1 MNLNFRRT
9 ALLVG
14 ICSAVSLTYTPQLFA
29 ASVDAIDAVQQAKKI
44 TGTVTDAMGPVIGA
58 NVLEKGTTN
67 GVITDIDGNFTL
79 NVQPGAT
86 IVVSFI
92 GYQPQE
98 IVVGNQ
104 TSFKI
109 QLKEDTEL
117 LDEVVVVGYGV
128 QKKKLVTGATVEVK
142 GEDIAKL
149 NTTQA
154 LGALQSQ
161 SPGVNIQAV
170 SGQPGDGFKINI
182 RGAGTNGNTAP
193 VYVIDGVAGGDINAL
208 NPADI
213 ERIDVLKDAASCAIY
228 GSSGANGVILITTKQ
243 GKVGKVSV
251 SYDGNIGWA
260 NIYKMP
266 DMLNAKEYMAVMDQ
280 VAYNNGGQPYDWSK
294 FVDADLLTAYQNGT
308 NPGTDWV
315 KEFRNKNAVVTNHAL
330 NVTGGSEFSKF
341 STGIGYQYQDGAF
354 GGPVKTDYRRFTF
367 RINSEHV
374 IYRKGD
380 VDVIKFGENIYYQ
393 HKQNQGVQLG
403 NQYSNDLSNALRAIP
418 LIPVYNENGDFF
430 MYDDLKNFGTSA
442 NGILD
447 YTAYASNPMAHMVY
461 NQAGNNK
468 NKNFNLNTAAYL
480 EVQPLKNLIYKGQ
493 VSYKQWSSSWRSYLP
508 VYQINNQGDSRDKDQ
523 TINNVSLGWNWSL
536 TNTLSYRFDITDLH
550 HFDVLA
556 GTEYSKS
563 RPTYGESVEATG
575 YNSAFGDFTHAYLHN
590 TERKATATVNGY
602 PSDYGSKMSY
612 FGRLNYDFKETYM
625 FSAIIRA
632 DGSSKFAKGN
642 QWGYFP
648 SFSAGWVISNEAF
661 MKNTASWLGF
671 LKVRAGWGQNGND
684 NIPNSNWRAGY
695 EFGDYGLYTFGSD
708 KNGGTTGAYPN
719 RLANPD
725 LTWETSEQTNIGID
739 ARFLN
744 SRLTVTADYF
754 HKKTKDLIVSGIK
767 ASTVVGNSFSPVNAG
782 NITNKGFELELG
794 WQDRIGDFAYGVR
807 ANVAT
812 LKNKVTKIHESLSSI
827 DGATYVTYGA
837 ITRFEVGKPAW
848 YFYGYDFMGVDSKTG
863 EPIFRDI
870 DGVEGITDN
879 DKTEIGKGIAD
890 YTYGITLNAA
900 WKGFDFILFGTGS
913 QGNDVFC
920 GLNRVDYNLNQL
932 TYFTKNRWTES
943 NRNGKTPASG
953 ATDYTKYLTSSGCVF
968 DGSYFKI
975 KQIQLGYSFP
985 KQLIKKVAIEN
996 LRIYGSLEDFF
1007 TFTDYPGFDPEV
1019 TGVGNS
1025 LGVDKGSYPNSKKVV
1040 LGLSV
1045 TF

>member
-1 MNLNFRRT
+1 M
-9 ALLVG
+9 G
-14 ICSAVSLTYTPQLFA
+14 ICSAVSLTYTSQLFA

-308 NPGTDWV
+308 SPGTDWV

-341 STGIGYQYQDGAF
+341 STGIGYQY
-354 GGPVKTDYRRFTF
+354 
-367 RINSEHV
+367 
-374 IYRKGD
+374 
-380 VDVIKFGENIYYQ
+380 
-393 HKQNQGVQLG
+393 
-403 NQYSNDLSNALRAIP
+403 
-418 LIPVYNENGDFF
+418 
-430 MYDDLKNFGTSA
+430 
-442 NGILD
+442 
-447 YTAYASNPMAHMVY
+447 
-461 NQAGNNK
+461 
-468 NKNFNLNTAAYL
+468 
-480 EVQPLKNLIYKGQ
+480 
-493 VSYKQWSSSWRSYLP
+493 
-508 VYQINNQGDSRDKDQ
+508 
-523 TINNVSLGWNWSL
+523 
-536 TNTLSYRFDITDLH
+536 
-550 HFDVLA
+550 
-556 GTEYSKS
+556 
-563 RPTYGESVEATG
+563 
-575 YNSAFGDFTHAYLHN
+575 
-590 TERKATATVNGY
+590 
-602 PSDYGSKMSY
+602 
-612 FGRLNYDFKETYM
+612 
-625 FSAIIRA
+625 
-632 DGSSKFAKGN
+632 
-642 QWGYFP
+642 
-648 SFSAGWVISNEAF
+648 
-661 MKNTASWLGF
+661 
-671 LKVRAGWGQNGND
+671 
-684 NIPNSNWRAGY
+684 
-695 EFGDYGLYTFGSD
+695 
-708 KNGGTTGAYPN
+708 
-719 RLANPD
+719 
-725 LTWETSEQTNIGID
+725 
-739 ARFLN
+739 
-744 SRLTVTADYF
+744 
-754 HKKTKDLIVSGIK
+754 
-767 ASTVVGNSFSPVNAG
+767 
-782 NITNKGFELELG
+782 
-794 WQDRIGDFAYGVR
+794 
-807 ANVAT
+807 
-812 LKNKVTKIHESLSSI
+812 
-827 DGATYVTYGA
+827 
-837 ITRFEVGKPAW
+837 
-848 YFYGYDFMGVDSKTG
+848 
-863 EPIFRDI
+863 
-870 DGVEGITDN
+870 
-879 DKTEIGKGIAD
+879 
-890 YTYGITLNAA
+890 
-900 WKGFDFILFGTGS
+900 
-913 QGNDVFC
+913 
-920 GLNRVDYNLNQL
+920 
-932 TYFTKNRWTES
+932 
-943 NRNGKTPASG
+943 
-953 ATDYTKYLTSSGCVF
+953 
-968 DGSYFKI
+968 
-975 KQIQLGYSFP
+975 
-985 KQLIKKVAIEN
+985 
-996 LRIYGSLEDFF
+996 
-1007 TFTDYPGFDPEV
+1007 
-1019 TGVGNS
+1019 
-1025 LGVDKGSYPNSKKVV
+1025 
-1040 LGLSV
+1040 
-1045 TF
+1045 

>member
-447 YTAYASNPMAHMVY
+447 YTAYASNPMAHMVWG
-461 NQAGNNK
+461 QGGFLGEIGSVDFAGGNVVHISSGVSALVFSIILGRRK
-468 NKNFNLNTAAYL
+468 GYENTAYRVHNIPCSTRCIHPLVWVVRFQCRKCPRRKWSCSTCIHDNGNCQCQRNALMDDNRCYKGRKAYSGRCINRSCSWSCGYNTWCRICTDL
-480 EVQPLKNLIYKGQ
+480 VIIHHRCTCQPDLLLYNLI
-493 VSYKQWSSSWRSYLP
+493 P
-508 VYQINNQGDSRDKDQ
+508 
-523 TINNVSLGWNWSL
+523 
-536 TNTLSYRFDITDLH
+536 
-550 HFDVLA
+550 
-556 GTEYSKS
+556 
-563 RPTYGESVEATG
+563 
-575 YNSAFGDFTHAYLHN
+575 
-590 TERKATATVNGY
+590 
-602 PSDYGSKMSY
+602 
-612 FGRLNYDFKETYM
+612 
-625 FSAIIRA
+625 
-632 DGSSKFAKGN
+632 
-642 QWGYFP
+642 
-648 SFSAGWVISNEAF
+648 
-661 MKNTASWLGF
+661 
-671 LKVRAGWGQNGND
+671 
-684 NIPNSNWRAGY
+684 
-695 EFGDYGLYTFGSD
+695 
-708 KNGGTTGAYPN
+708 
-719 RLANPD
+719 
-725 LTWETSEQTNIGID
+725 
-739 ARFLN
+739 
-744 SRLTVTADYF
+744 
-754 HKKTKDLIVSGIK
+754 
-767 ASTVVGNSFSPVNAG
+767 
-782 NITNKGFELELG
+782 
-794 WQDRIGDFAYGVR
+794 
-807 ANVAT
+807 
-812 LKNKVTKIHESLSSI
+812 
-827 DGATYVTYGA
+827 
-837 ITRFEVGKPAW
+837 
-848 YFYGYDFMGVDSKTG
+848 
-863 EPIFRDI
+863 
-870 DGVEGITDN
+870 EG
-879 DKTEIGKGIAD
+879 
-890 YTYGITLNAA
+890 
-900 WKGFDFILFGTGS
+900 
-913 QGNDVFC
+913 
-920 GLNRVDYNLNQL
+920 
-932 TYFTKNRWTES
+932 
-943 NRNGKTPASG
+943 
-953 ATDYTKYLTSSGCVF
+953 
-968 DGSYFKI
+968 
-975 KQIQLGYSFP
+975 
-985 KQLIKKVAIEN
+985 
-996 LRIYGSLEDFF
+996 
-1007 TFTDYPGFDPEV
+1007 
-1019 TGVGNS
+1019 
-1025 LGVDKGSYPNSKKVV
+1025 
-1040 LGLSV
+1040 
-1045 TF
+1045 

>member
-315 KEFRNKNAVVTNHAL
+315 KEFQ
-330 NVTGGSEFSKF
+330 
-341 STGIGYQYQDGAF
+341 IGRA
-354 GGPVKTDYRRFTF
+354 
-367 RINSEHV
+367 HV
-374 IYRKGD
+374 
-380 VDVIKFGENIYYQ
+380 
-393 HKQNQGVQLG
+393 
-403 NQYSNDLSNALRAIP
+403 
-418 LIPVYNENGDFF
+418 
-430 MYDDLKNFGTSA
+430 
-442 NGILD
+442 
-447 YTAYASNPMAHMVY
+447 
-461 NQAGNNK
+461 
-468 NKNFNLNTAAYL
+468 
-480 EVQPLKNLIYKGQ
+480 
-493 VSYKQWSSSWRSYLP
+493 
-508 VYQINNQGDSRDKDQ
+508 
-523 TINNVSLGWNWSL
+523 
-536 TNTLSYRFDITDLH
+536 
-550 HFDVLA
+550 
-556 GTEYSKS
+556 
-563 RPTYGESVEATG
+563 
-575 YNSAFGDFTHAYLHN
+575 
-590 TERKATATVNGY
+590 
-602 PSDYGSKMSY
+602 
-612 FGRLNYDFKETYM
+612 
-625 FSAIIRA
+625 
-632 DGSSKFAKGN
+632 
-642 QWGYFP
+642 
-648 SFSAGWVISNEAF
+648 
-661 MKNTASWLGF
+661 
-671 LKVRAGWGQNGND
+671 
-684 NIPNSNWRAGY
+684 
-695 EFGDYGLYTFGSD
+695 
-708 KNGGTTGAYPN
+708 
-719 RLANPD
+719 
-725 LTWETSEQTNIGID
+725 
-739 ARFLN
+739 
-744 SRLTVTADYF
+744 
-754 HKKTKDLIVSGIK
+754 
-767 ASTVVGNSFSPVNAG
+767 
-782 NITNKGFELELG
+782 
-794 WQDRIGDFAYGVR
+794 
-807 ANVAT
+807 
-812 LKNKVTKIHESLSSI
+812 
-827 DGATYVTYGA
+827 
-837 ITRFEVGKPAW
+837 
-848 YFYGYDFMGVDSKTG
+848 
-863 EPIFRDI
+863 
-870 DGVEGITDN
+870 
-879 DKTEIGKGIAD
+879 
-890 YTYGITLNAA
+890 
-900 WKGFDFILFGTGS
+900 
-913 QGNDVFC
+913 
-920 GLNRVDYNLNQL
+920 
-932 TYFTKNRWTES
+932 
-943 NRNGKTPASG
+943 
-953 ATDYTKYLTSSGCVF
+953 
-968 DGSYFKI
+968 
-975 KQIQLGYSFP
+975 
-985 KQLIKKVAIEN
+985 
-996 LRIYGSLEDFF
+996 
-1007 TFTDYPGFDPEV
+1007 
-1019 TGVGNS
+1019 
-1025 LGVDKGSYPNSKKVV
+1025 
-1040 LGLSV
+1040 
-1045 TF
+1045 

>member
-109 QLKEDTEL
+109 QLKEDAEL

-308 NPGTDWV
+308 SPGTDWV

-341 STGIGYQYQDGAF
+341 STGIGYQY
-354 GGPVKTDYRRFTF
+354 
-367 RINSEHV
+367 
-374 IYRKGD
+374 
-380 VDVIKFGENIYYQ
+380 
-393 HKQNQGVQLG
+393 
-403 NQYSNDLSNALRAIP
+403 
-418 LIPVYNENGDFF
+418 
-430 MYDDLKNFGTSA
+430 
-442 NGILD
+442 
-447 YTAYASNPMAHMVY
+447 
-461 NQAGNNK
+461 
-468 NKNFNLNTAAYL
+468 
-480 EVQPLKNLIYKGQ
+480 
-493 VSYKQWSSSWRSYLP
+493 
-508 VYQINNQGDSRDKDQ
+508 
-523 TINNVSLGWNWSL
+523 
-536 TNTLSYRFDITDLH
+536 
-550 HFDVLA
+550 
-556 GTEYSKS
+556 
-563 RPTYGESVEATG
+563 
-575 YNSAFGDFTHAYLHN
+575 
-590 TERKATATVNGY
+590 
-602 PSDYGSKMSY
+602 
-612 FGRLNYDFKETYM
+612 
-625 FSAIIRA
+625 
-632 DGSSKFAKGN
+632 
-642 QWGYFP
+642 
-648 SFSAGWVISNEAF
+648 
-661 MKNTASWLGF
+661 
-671 LKVRAGWGQNGND
+671 
-684 NIPNSNWRAGY
+684 
-695 EFGDYGLYTFGSD
+695 
-708 KNGGTTGAYPN
+708 
-719 RLANPD
+719 
-725 LTWETSEQTNIGID
+725 
-739 ARFLN
+739 
-744 SRLTVTADYF
+744 
-754 HKKTKDLIVSGIK
+754 
-767 ASTVVGNSFSPVNAG
+767 
-782 NITNKGFELELG
+782 
-794 WQDRIGDFAYGVR
+794 
-807 ANVAT
+807 
-812 LKNKVTKIHESLSSI
+812 
-827 DGATYVTYGA
+827 
-837 ITRFEVGKPAW
+837 
-848 YFYGYDFMGVDSKTG
+848 
-863 EPIFRDI
+863 
-870 DGVEGITDN
+870 
-879 DKTEIGKGIAD
+879 
-890 YTYGITLNAA
+890 
-900 WKGFDFILFGTGS
+900 
-913 QGNDVFC
+913 
-920 GLNRVDYNLNQL
+920 
-932 TYFTKNRWTES
+932 
-943 NRNGKTPASG
+943 
-953 ATDYTKYLTSSGCVF
+953 
-968 DGSYFKI
+968 
-975 KQIQLGYSFP
+975 
-985 KQLIKKVAIEN
+985 
-996 LRIYGSLEDFF
+996 
-1007 TFTDYPGFDPEV
+1007 
-1019 TGVGNS
+1019 
-1025 LGVDKGSYPNSKKVV
+1025 
-1040 LGLSV
+1040 
-1045 TF
+1045 